1 MYEQYMGVIK
11 ALGFQ
16 FTPAEWGRCN
26 GAIID
31 ISQFTAL
38 FSLLGCR
45 FGGDCRTTFNL
56 PDLRGRIPMGWGQA
70 PGLTPRV
77 MGTMPGLYQE
87 VLSLSEMPAHM
98 HSFSYS
104 GGSGAGS
111 GVSFNMHVATNSGGK
126 NAVPNTGDYV
136 AGPGNSFGQLQGN
149 LFIAPSDVKAKA
161 KIGGVTVA
169 GDVQFDNS
177 RLSIA
182 NTPQATRAVTIQQ
195 PVQAVHYSIC
205 MSGIYPSRS

>member
-56 PDLRGRIPMGWGQA
+56 PDLRGRIPMGWGQS

-87 VLSLSEMPAHM
+87 VLSLSKMPEHL
-98 HSFSYS
+98 HSFSYT

-111 GVSFNMHVATNSGGK
+111 GISLNMHVATNSGGK
-126 NAVPNTGDYV
+126 KQTPAVGDYV
-136 AGPGNSFGQLQGN
+136 APPADNFGSIQN
-149 LFIAPSDVKAKA
+149 NMFAAPADVTTKAT
-161 KIGGVTVA
+161 IGGVIAA
-169 GDVQFDNS
+169 GDVQFDNT
-177 RLSIA
+177 RLTIA
-182 NTPQATRAVTIQQ
+182 NTPQATQAVEIQQ
-195 PVQAVHYSIC
+195 PTQAVHYSIC